1 MHTNEIRT
9 RTGYSPGPQTG
20 EPSAQGGT
28 LPLGSSSESPEA
40 RALTFSGLAAVGSEE
55 VVGGKN
61 VKREGCHRTAFDS
74 IGDKHTG
81 THTKRIAHN
90 HKHKTAAGVAP
101 STFRLV

>member
-1 MHTNEIRT
+1 MARARARGSARQIHMACSMDYEYYLYDAYERNTYTNGLQPRPT
-9 RTGYSPGPQTG
+9 KTG

-74 IGDKHTG
+74 
-81 THTKRIAHN
+81 R
-90 HKHKTAAGVAP
+90 
-101 STFRLV
+101 